1 MNQNI
6 ERQIDELLLKIGIKS
21 NLKGKK
27 YLRNAIAIIVYD
39 SDIKL
44 ESIYFAISKRYD
56 VTRGSVERA
65 IRHSIEDVFMTA
77 DQEKI
82 YEFFG
87 NMVNVNTGKVT
98 NAIFIHRCAEIIKE
112 DNNGT
117 DTL

>member
-1 MNQNI
+1 MNHNI
-6 ERQIDELLLKIGIKS
+6 ERQIDELLLKIGIRSK
-21 NLKGKK
+21 LKGKK
-27 YLRNAIAIIVYD
+27 YLRVAISIIVSN
-39 SDIKL
+39 SDTKL
-44 ESIYFAISKRYD
+44 ESIYWSISKLYN

-87 NMVNVNTGKVT
+87 NMVNVNSGKVT
-98 NAIFIHRCAEIIKE
+98 NATFIHRCAEIIKE
-112 DNNGT
+112 DTNGT